1 MGFSFSVSSMAMPRI
16 SSPCDEYFLCKF
28 SSHGIS
34 VLQGS
39 HQVAQKLIRT
49 AFPRNAESWID
60 LPSGRLR
67 KVKSGAMEPV
77 GGSPAEGGGE
87 PVPAASG
94 GFEARFPSSSK
105 AVIPTTMQRT
115 TMTFRFTT
123 ISYQVKRFKKPR

>member
-39 HQVAQKLIRT
+39 HQVAQKLTST

-60 LPSGRLR
+60 LPSGTLR
-67 KVKSGAMEPV
+67 NVKSGAMEPV
-77 GGSPAEGGGE
+77 GGSPEEGAGE
-87 PVPAASG
+87 PVPAVSG
-94 GFEARFPSSSK
+94 GFEARLDRKSK
-105 AVIPTTMQRT
+105 RL
-115 TMTFRFTT
+115 
-123 ISYQVKRFKKPR
+123 